1 MATKRVKKADKTAKH
16 PTSGKRGPTA
26 DVVDRHSDDD
36 EPQGGTRAP
45 AKHRTPGKR
54 GRLPKL
60 APADRLPLKYLH
72 EYARAGQPL
81 PAPSYTIDVT
91 SGITDW
97 GMLGNGPDPTCTA
110 DPKGVGD
117 CTFAGRQHNRMA
129 KAAAR
134 AGNRDLGNLQPARR
148 RIPAIRPRRG
158 QGCNIATLL
167 LAWYRA
173 RKILAFAPVDHT
185 DPAAVD
191 AAMAA
196 FTGTYCGGEP
206 NRRRGRAVR
215 QRPALDARQR
225 GKTRPER
232 RALHRQSRRRRQT
245 APIRWVDLGR
255 LAGVD
260 HGLDHR
266 LPRRGL
272 GHHHRGGHQTTQLID
287 LAALRADID
296 ALSGTGG

>member
-1 MATKRVKKADKTAKH
+1 MATKSVKKADKTAKH

-26 DVVDRHSDDD
+26 DVVHRHRDDD

-81 PAPSYTIDVT
+81 PAPSYPIDVT

-129 KAAAR
+129 KAAR
-134 AGNRDLGNLQPARR
+134 AQETETWETSNQLVAEYLQYDHGVDKGA
-148 RIPAIRPRRG
+148 
-158 QGCNIATLL
+158 NIATLL

-196 FTGTYCGGEP
+196 FTGTYCGVNLTDDADELFGNGQPWTLANGEKPDP
-206 NRRRGRAVR
+206 NDGHCIVKVGADGKSTDTWVTWGAS
-215 QRPALDARQR
+215 QESTTDWTTACLDEAWVII
-225 GKTRPER
+225 
-232 RALHRQSRRRRQT
+232 T
-245 APIRWVDLGR
+245 AED
-255 LAGVD
+255 
-260 HGLDHR
+260 
-266 LPRRGL
+266 
-272 GHHHRGGHQTTQLID
+272 TNTQLID